1 MNDCTEK
8 ALGDVR
14 SALASLEQ
22 VPAAAL
28 AGDQHEQLRDA
39 AENVQALEKALTN
52 KLEQKQEPRE
62 DSG

>member
-1 MNDCTEK
+1 MSDCTEK

-14 SALASLEQ
+14 DALASLQQ

-39 AENVQALEKALTN
+39 VENVQALEKALTN
-52 KLEQKQEPRE
+52 EMEQKQETEP
-62 DSG
+62 